1 MMQLCN
7 RERLSDQAMRS
18 VIRICTAAALAT
30 TLLTGPALAQFGS
43 GEKEKS
49 GPQLEDEA
57 KAKRNAEIDKE
68 YRSMRKHTEGAAK
81 TTKTDPWQNMRA
93 PTDSATR

>member
-1 MMQLCN
+1 MMLWSN

-18 VIRICTAAALAT
+18 VMRICTAVALAA
-30 TLLTGPALAQFGS
+30 TLLTGPAFAQFG

-57 KAKRNAEIDKE
+57 RGKRNAEIDKE
-68 YRSMRKHTEGAAK
+68 YRAMRKHTQDAAK

-93 PTDSATR
+93 PTDSANR